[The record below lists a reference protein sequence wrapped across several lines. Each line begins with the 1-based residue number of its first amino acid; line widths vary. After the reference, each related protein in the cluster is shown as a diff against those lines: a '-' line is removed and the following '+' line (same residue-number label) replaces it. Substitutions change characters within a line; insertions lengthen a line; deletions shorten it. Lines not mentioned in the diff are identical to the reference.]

1 MLTTGLFSTHLEWPA
16 PGARVAGP
24 VVWLRGWVVG
34 HAGCDFVDV
43 RARTASGVF
52 LGVLG
57 LPRTDLAA
65 HFAPTRRWLPA
76 EFIVAVAAAD
86 GDCHIELEA
95 QDQHGRWH
103 ALPSLAVTVAPDGA
117 ASPRVEGK
125 FLPHPGGGSAER
137 VPHLPLHGHLDD
149 PEDGAA
155 IRDGVLPVFGWFVHD
170 EQRVARVSA
179 TFDTRTFS
187 VLASG
192 LTDDAL
198 AQKVPHLPA
207 ARHGR
212 VRGTV
217 PYFSTY
223 ADRACLRV
231 YVELSDGS
239 VQLALARRLAPCAES
254 APPPTATRALPQAML
269 PAHPS
274 GRPRRLLVVLRTLR
288 PNDATLRALDVVSW
302 LAASGRWVARAVAAE
317 DGPLDPRFDAAGCS
331 VQQLDL
337 RALTAAQGA
346 AAEAELA
353 RLDRTIWWRHLDALA
368 LFDETTDWIIPL
380 ARRHGLPVFRDPA
393 DLLAWHPPTE
403 RLLFDAA
410 APARAPIRG
419 QARHGGWTLLASGI
433 ENPRG
438 TPVVLTDLREDE
450 DEQLLRDSL
459 CAVPTVRAEA
469 ETTACSALI
478 CPAWRDHPLRT
489 LLAAA
494 VSGVPVIT
502 TPAAPLATTFSHGEF
517 ALVPPGNPLALAHA
531 LADLQANPAAA
542 QRRAEA
548 ARRVAT
554 AHHDPA
560 VLLPRWCAALE
571 ATVIASR

>member
-65 HFAPTRRWLPA
+65 LFAPARSWLPA

-86 GDCHIELEA
+86 GACRIELEA

-103 ALPSLAVTVAPDGA
+103 GLQALAVTVAADGA
-117 ASPRVEGK
+117 TSPRVEGK
-125 FLPHPGGGSAER
+125 FIPHPGGGLVER

-149 PEDGAA
+149 PEDGAETH
-155 IRDGVLPVFGWFVHD
+155 DGVLPVFGWFVHD
-170 EQRVARVSA
+170 RERIARVSA

-198 AQKVPHLPA
+198 AKKVPHLPA

-212 VRGTV
+212 VRGAV

-223 ADRACLRV
+223 ADRACLRI
-231 YVELSDGS
+231 YVELADGS
-239 VQLALARRLAPCAES
+239 VQLALARRLAPRPEAVS
-254 APPPTATRALPQAML
+254 PPTVGGALPQALL

-317 DGPLDPRFDAAGCS
+317 DGPLGPRFDAADCS

-346 AAEAELA
+346 AAETELA
-353 RLDRTIWWRHLDALA
+353 RLDRTIWWRHLDAIA

-380 ARRHGLPVFRDPA
+380 AQRHGIPVFRDPA
-393 DLLAWHPPTE
+393 NSLIWHPPTE
-403 RLLFDAA
+403 RFLFDAT
-410 APARAPIRG
+410 APALAPIRG
-419 QARHGGWTLLASGI
+419 HARHGAWTLLGAAT
-433 ENPRG
+433 ENPG
-438 TPVVLTDLREDE
+438 SGPLVLTDLREDE
-450 DEQLLRDSL
+450 DEQLLRASL
-459 CAVPTVRAEA
+459 VAAPALLAGAPTETCAAV
-469 ETTACSALI
+469 I

-489 LLAAA
+489 LLAAVA
-494 VSGVPVIT
+494 SGVPVVT
-502 TPAAPLATTFSHGEF
+502 TPVAPLAATFAHGEF

-531 LADLQANPAAA
+531 LTDLQANPAAA

-560 VLLPRWCAALE
+560 ALLPRWCAALE
-571 ATVIASR
+571 AAVVAAR